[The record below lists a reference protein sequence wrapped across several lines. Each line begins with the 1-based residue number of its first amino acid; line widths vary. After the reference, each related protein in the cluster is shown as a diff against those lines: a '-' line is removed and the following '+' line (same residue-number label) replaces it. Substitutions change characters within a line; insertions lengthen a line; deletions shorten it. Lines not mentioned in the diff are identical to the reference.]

1 MVSEVRR
8 QTMKWLYATVLLS
21 AVAVGSVSA
30 QQPATQPPTGSQPA
44 TQTGAQGTEKQTP
57 ATPATK
63 KPAATR
69 ASMPSGDQNLGSVH
83 ITRKVMANG
92 EPLAPGTYQVRLTQD
107 EATPPATGTDPKLE
121 RWAEFVQGSKVKGK
135 EVVSVVPQGEIAQ
148 VANSKPP
155 RPGSSRVELLKG
167 EEYVRVWIN
176 KGGTNYLIHL
186 ATGQSEKAAPSKAK

>member
-1 MVSEVRR
+1 
-8 QTMKWLYATVLLS
+8 MKWLFATVLAS
-21 AVAVGSVSA
+21 AFAVGSVSA
-30 QQPATQPPTGSQPA
+30 QQPATQQPA
-44 TQTGAQGTEKQTP
+44 GSKPAAQTGAQGTEKQTP

-63 KPAATR
+63 KPAAK

-92 EPLAPGTYQVRLTQD
+92 QPLAPGTYQVRLTQD

-121 RWAEFVQGSKVKGK
+121 RWAEFVQGGKVKGK
-135 EVVSVVPQGEIAQ
+135 EVVSIVPQDEVAQ

-186 ATGQSEKAAPSKAK
+186 ATGQSEKATTGKTK